1 MAKPIELMP
10 IPRNAR
16 DEVKRR
22 VDDAPVEHAD
32 AVLAAYDLLQELHES
47 GTLSVL
53 RGLVGAGDQVVRHT
67 VGLATQPEAV
77 NALRNL
83 LVLGKV
89 VGAIDPDKLH
99 RLVEGLPSA
108 IGQQA
113 EENPPSLWA
122 IFRRMSSKAS
132 RRTLALGVS
141 VLEGVG
147 KGLAPREK

>member
-1 MAKPIELMP
+1 M
-10 IPRNAR
+10 
-16 DEVKRR
+16 
-22 VDDAPVEHAD
+22 EHAD

-47 GTLSVL
+47 GTLDVL

-89 VGAIDPDKLH
+89 VGTIDPNVLH
-99 RLVEGLPSA
+99 KLVEGLPA
-108 IGQQA
+108 AVAQMP
-113 EENPPSLWA
+113 EENPPSLFA

-147 KGLAPREK
+147 MGLVPREK